1 MSSARGQEIGRRR
14 RVVDVVGEHV
24 EPITRFKAADLRELG
39 AETES
44 AAELTVT
51 TRQRLELDWIV
62 TAHPGRLPEGIP
74 ALPDQTA
81 LETELQNR
89 LMQAEQASAHKIQQW
104 STEEPG
110 AYRRLLPGNLLGDAL
125 SETLG
130 VDQGCPRCQQH
141 GRMACAPCAGS
152 GHLTCP
158 QCSGQR
164 HCRCDSCRGMGRV
177 PCHTCTGRGQVEESF
192 EEARVD
198 AHGQTV
204 LEHKT
209 RLVPCAACSGGWL
222 ACQACASQGELDC
235 TRCGATGH
243 IVCGTCEGRREVD
256 CPDCATTGHR
266 HLLGQVRQ
274 QVEIEDLLEP
284 AHADPEVMATVAAHW
299 RDVATLL
306 DDCRLEQVRYT
317 TAPFAVQAQHRLRLP
332 VRQVT
337 LQVAAQQLTFTAYG
351 PSLRIFDYRQAAAAL
366 LAQDLVT
373 LERNAQGSGVHLL
386 EAVQRFVESEVNVVI
401 AEHTTSAEVDRRF
414 PGLLSG
420 DYMDRAVR
428 AIDRAVSRL
437 WVQRMWKPTLLCL
450 ASIAVLAGILVA
462 LSLPH
467 LGLLASAAAA
477 LVVGV
482 LAWLA
487 ADLVTRQRLRQVF
500 GLPLGERLLRPL
512 KTSASRRRAQR
523 FAVIAGAI
531 VALVAASGT
540 AQLPPVKERSRHASD
555 VAHFDTIV
563 NDWYSRSDRD
573 FALRAYPPTD
583 LLRSAV
589 EQGDLRARVI
599 YAWKLLLGVDNTL
612 VDTRDADRL
621 LHRSFTDSQVAAAAR
636 IGQARAALALGNRSS
651 LQSSILGL
659 EALHDP
665 ALQPEVNYTLGLI
678 RLTPAM
684 AGVPGS
690 AAQGLASLQ
699 QAADAG
705 HASAC
710 LELGRRLAAGN
721 GINRD
726 VAAARRYLDK
736 AAGQGLPGARQALAD
751 LP

>member
-24 EPITRFKAADLRELG
+24 EPITRFKTADLRELG

-74 ALPDQTA
+74 ALPDQPA
-81 LETELQNR
+81 LEAELQGR
-89 LMQAEQASAHKIQQW
+89 LTQAEQASAQKIQQW

-110 AYRRLLPGNLLGDAL
+110 AYRRLLPGNPLGDAL

-130 VDQGCPRCQQH
+130 VDQGCPRCQQR

-164 HCRCDSCRGMGRV
+164 RCRCDSCRGMGRV
-177 PCHTCTGRGQVEESF
+177 PCHTCTGRGQVEQSF

-243 IVCGTCEGRREVD
+243 IVCSTCEGRREVD

-274 QVEIEDLLEP
+274 QVEVEDLLEP
-284 AHADPEVMATVAAHW
+284 AHADPEILSAVAANW
-299 RDVATLL
+299 LDVSTLL

-337 LQVAAQQLTFTAYG
+337 LQVAAQQLTFTAFG
-351 PSLRIFDYRQAAAAL
+351 PNLRIFDYRQAAAAL

-401 AEHTTSAEVDRRF
+401 GEHTTSAEVDRRF

-428 AIDRAVSRL
+428 AVDRAVSRL
-437 WVQRMWKPTLLCL
+437 WIQRMWKPTLLCL
-450 ASIAVLAGILVA
+450 GGVAVLACLLVA
-462 LSLPH
+462 GLPQ
-467 LGLLASAAAA
+467 LGVLASAAAA
-477 LVVGV
+477 LAIGV
-482 LAWLA
+482 PAWLA
-487 ADLVTRQRLRQVF
+487 ADLLVRQRLSRVF
-500 GLPLGERLLRPL
+500 GAPLGERLLRPL
-512 KTSASRRRAQR
+512 KSSVTRLRTQR
-523 FAVIAGAI
+523 FALIAGTL
-531 VALVAASGT
+531 VALVAAAGT
-540 AQLPPVKERSRHASD
+540 AQLPPVKARSRHAQAVSR
-555 VAHFDTIV
+555 FDTMV
-563 NDWYSRSDRD
+563 NDWYGRSNKD

-589 EQGDLRARVI
+589 EQGDMRARVI

-612 VDTRDADRL
+612 VDVRDADRL
-621 LHRSFTDSQVAAAAR
+621 LHRSFTDSQVATTAR
-636 IGQARAALALGNRSS
+636 IGQARAAVTQGSRSG
-651 LQSSILGL
+651 LQSAILGL
-659 EALHDP
+659 EALQDP
-665 ALQPEVNYTLGLI
+665 ALKPEIDYTLGLI
-678 RLTPAM
+678 RLAPAM
-684 AGVPGS
+684 AGQPGN
-690 AAQGLASLQ
+690 AAQGMASLK

-710 LELGRRLAAGN
+710 LELGRRLATGN
-721 GINRD
+721 GISRD
-726 VAAARRYLDK
+726 VKEARRYIDS
-736 AAGQGLPGARQALAD
+736 AVGQGLPGARQALAE